1 MYNKIAAIIQTV
13 LVLGV
18 GFAGVYSIN
27 IGYKYFKHYRQKQKD
42 ELFYMIER
50 IIDTLQS
57 NASEDGENY
66 LVINH
71 VRDVILPINDRA
83 RMERTWN
90 KAVDFINKNES
101 RVRVEVQVVQGEPYE
116 VWRWLG
122 SPSLNTSG

>member
-1 MYNKIAAIIQTV
+1 
-13 LVLGV
+13 
-18 GFAGVYSIN
+18 
-27 IGYKYFKHYRQKQKD
+27 
-42 ELFYMIER
+42 MIER